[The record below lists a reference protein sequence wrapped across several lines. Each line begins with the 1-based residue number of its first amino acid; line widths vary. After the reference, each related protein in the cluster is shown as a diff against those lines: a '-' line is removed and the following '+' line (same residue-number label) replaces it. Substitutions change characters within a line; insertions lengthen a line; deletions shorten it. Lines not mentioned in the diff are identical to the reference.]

1 MGAILDEINPSFPHV
16 LIKRGIPWLILGLIL
31 LVLSLTP
38 VPKVISGFLHN
49 LGFYFSDVFISFI
62 LLVLGVIT
70 IVAALMYFYV
80 YSHVTIMW
88 LEPDKIVLQQG
99 VIARQRKKIPLYKIT
114 DTLVK
119 QGYMDRLIG
128 SAKIYINTSG
138 HPTYEI
144 AIYDVEFSDA
154 ERFHDNVYS
163 EIKKMEK
170 ELMEKESD

>member
-16 LIKRGIPWLILGLIL
+16 LVKRGIPWLLLGVIF
-31 LVLSLTP
+31 LVLPLTP
-38 VPKVISGFLHN
+38 LPDGIAGILSTVGLYLSSATV
-49 LGFYFSDVFISFI
+49 SFI
-62 LLVLGVIT
+62 LVILGIIVI
-70 IVAALMYFYV
+70 VVALMYFYV

-119 QGYMDRLIG
+119 QGYVDRLIG
-128 SAKIYINTSG
+128 SARIYINTSG